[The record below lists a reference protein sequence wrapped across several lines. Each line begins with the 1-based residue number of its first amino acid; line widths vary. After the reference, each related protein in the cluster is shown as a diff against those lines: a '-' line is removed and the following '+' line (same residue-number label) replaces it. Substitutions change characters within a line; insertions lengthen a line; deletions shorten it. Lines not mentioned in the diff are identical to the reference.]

1 MNGRKD
7 LFVGSRKV
15 CVTGIDW
22 HDWNVVID
30 AVDVVAVDA
39 VDAVV
44 AGVFVFCDS

>member
-22 HDWNVVID
+22 HDWNV
-30 AVDVVAVDA
+30 AVAVAVDA
-39 VDAVV
+39 VDDVV